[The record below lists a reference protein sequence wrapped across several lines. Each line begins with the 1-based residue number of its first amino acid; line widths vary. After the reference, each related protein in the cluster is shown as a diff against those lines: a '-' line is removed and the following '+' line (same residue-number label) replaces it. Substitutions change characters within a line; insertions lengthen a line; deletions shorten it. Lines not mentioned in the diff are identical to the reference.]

1 MHGVGT
7 LQDKE
12 QARVEFDPGCG
23 VRPGLRG
30 VRSDC
35 GTPRRMDTEIR
46 GFGQTGS
53 GGVGWSDQDRKS
65 AWPASRPPRSVS
77 APVLPQAAPRCA
89 ALMGTRERR
98 P

>member
-23 VRPGLRG
+23 VRPGLRC

-35 GTPRRMDTEIR
+35 GTPRRMDTGIR

-53 GGVGWSDQDRKS
+53 GGVGWSHQDRKS

>member
-35 GTPRRMDTEIR
+35 GTPRRMDTGIR

-53 GGVGWSDQDRKS
+53 AGVGWSDQDRKS
-65 AWPASRPPRSVS
+65 AWSASRPPRSVS